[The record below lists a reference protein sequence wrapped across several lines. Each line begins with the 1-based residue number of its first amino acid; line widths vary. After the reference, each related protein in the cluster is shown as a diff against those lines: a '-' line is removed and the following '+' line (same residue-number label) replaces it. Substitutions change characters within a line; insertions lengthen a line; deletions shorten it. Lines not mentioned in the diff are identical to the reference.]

1 MSIFRVSVHVGVQGV
16 GPCRSSA
23 CQYSGCR
30 SMSVHVDLQ
39 GVGPVG
45 LQGVGPVGP
54 VGLQRASIKGV
65 GSCQSMWIFRVS
77 IHVGIQRVGQRWSS
91 ACEYLMCRSMS
102 VFSVSVHVGVWV
114 VGQRWS
120 SACQYSGCRSMSVFR
135 VSVNVGL
142 QRFSIQSVGP
152 VGILGVGLCQSIWIF
167 RVSVHVGIQAVGPCR
182 WYSGCR

>member
-102 VFSVSVHVGVWV
+102 VFSVSVHVGVRV

-142 QRFSIQSVGP
+142 QHVSIQSLSL
-152 VGILGVGLCQSIWIF
+152 IHI
-167 RVSVHVGIQAVGPCR
+167 
-182 WYSGCR
+182 